1 MEILYMLYRKV
12 TKEFEN
18 WKTNENT
25 ALLVKGARQVGKTK
39 IIEEF
44 IRSFDNYIE
53 IDFTKDSEALSLL
66 LEIRNYDDFVNRL
79 SLLSKDNIIN
89 NNGVLFLDEIQYYY
103 EVREER
109 ISRDPTFREKYIDIV
124 TLSKEIA
131 NKGEFRLILSG
142 SMLGVT
148 IFSIN
153 HNPTGYLKE
162 ITMYPMDF
170 EEFLL
175 ANNVSEKVINEVE
188 GYFIKKESVPN
199 TLNEMLLKKYNEYL
213 FVGGYPAAVQA
224 YVNSGSMEQVSSA
237 LETIDNWYRQD
248 IIKYAAKEDK
258 IIILEMYNLL
268 ASEIS
273 KKNKKFVKS
282 HMDVKNFKNIDLTDR
297 FLWLKN
303 AGIAI
308 PTYNVTNAVYP
319 LEISK
324 DNKIIKLFMGD
335 VGLLTSKLFDVDAR
349 KKYILDPSGIDL
361 GAVVE
366 NAVSQLLVTHGYNSY
381 FQSTKKHGEIDFLIE
396 SNLNIVPLEIK
407 SGKPKSNTKL
417 YNHPALNNLLMAHKD
432 IKEAWVFGKCNIK
445 RENDVIHTFP
455 LYMIDFVRK

>member
-1 MEILYMLYRKV
+1 MLYRKV
-12 TKEFEN
+12 IKEFEN
-18 WKTNENT
+18 WKANENT

-44 IRSFDNYIE
+44 IKSFDNYIE
-53 IDFTKDSEALSLL
+53 IDFTKDSEALTLL
-66 LEIRNYDDFVNRL
+66 LEVRNYDEFVSRL
-79 SLLSKDNIIN
+79 SLLSQTNIIN
-89 NNGVLFLDEIQYYY
+89 NSGVLFLDEIQYYY
-103 EVREER
+103 EVRADR
-109 ISRDPTFREKYIDIV
+109 ISRDPSFREKYIDIV

-131 NKGEFRLILSG
+131 EKGEFRLIISG

-175 ANNVSEKVINEVE
+175 ANGVSQRIISEVE
-188 GYFIKKESVPN
+188 GYFNKKEAVPE
-199 TLNEMLLKKYNEYL
+199 TLNEMLLNKFNEYL

-224 YVNSGSMEQVSSA
+224 YVNSKNMNQVNGA

-258 IIILEMYNLL
+258 IVILEMYSLL

-273 KKNKKFVKS
+273 KKNKKFIKS

-308 PTYNVTNAVYP
+308 PTYNVTNAIYP

-335 VGLLTSKLFDVDAR
+335 VGLLTSKLFDVEAR
-349 KKYILDPSGIDL
+349 KKYIIDSSEIDL
-361 GAVVE
+361 GAITE
-366 NAVSQLLVTHGYNSY
+366 NAVSQLLVAHGYNSY

-396 SNLNIVPLEIK
+396 SNMNIIPIEVK
-407 SGKPKSNTKL
+407 SGEPNKKTDL
-417 YNHPALNNLLMAHKD
+417 YNHAALNNLLEAHKE
-432 IKEAWVFGKCNIK
+432 IKESWVFGKCNVK
-445 RENDVIHTFP
+445 RENDVIFTFP
-455 LYMIDFVRK
+455 LYMVEFVRK